1 MISDRRIGRNLKG
14 SCRCKRQMSWLA
26 GFLHEVPFDSS
37 PLPSHK
43 LDCHRGSITTRLRL
57 KTPFVVSFCPHTG
70 NGRVELGKCS
80 VNDPLYVTHVFITL
94 M

>member
-1 MISDRRIGRNLKG
+1 MNWKDFNG
-14 SCRCKRQMSWLA
+14 SCCCKRQMPWLA
-26 GFLHEVPFDSS
+26 GFLHEVPFDNS

-57 KTPFVVSFCPHTG
+57 NAPFVVPFSPHTG
-70 NGRVELGKCS
+70 NGRVELGKYS
-80 VNDPLYVTHVFITL
+80 ANDSLYVTLVYITL